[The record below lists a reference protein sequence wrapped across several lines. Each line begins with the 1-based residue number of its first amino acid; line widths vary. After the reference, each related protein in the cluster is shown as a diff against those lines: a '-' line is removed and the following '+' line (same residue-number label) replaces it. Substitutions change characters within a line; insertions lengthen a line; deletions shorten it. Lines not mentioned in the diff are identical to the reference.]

1 LHLKCAAEKGVETP
15 EGKKRRSFMS
25 TRLKRL
31 LGGACVLALLSPAAA
46 LAGERAGTLQ
56 CRLLGNNLSI
66 LVENQQMDCTYNDD
80 AEGGAPAHYT
90 GTLTKVGPNISING
104 QGELAW
110 GVIAA
115 TSHIGP
121 GALAGSYTG
130 AGVSAKIGVGGG
142 GAMLVG
148 GSDNTF
154 SLQPFN
160 IQAGTGLGWNA
171 GVENLSLT
179 YVPPPP
185 PPVVRKH
192 RLRHR
197 H

>member
-1 LHLKCAAEKGVETP
+1 
-15 EGKKRRSFMS
+15 MS
-25 TRLKRL
+25 TGFKRL

-46 LAGERAGTLQ
+46 FAGDRVGTLQ
-56 CRLLGNNLSI
+56 CHLLGNNLSVLI
-66 LVENQQMDCTYNDD
+66 ENQQIDCTYTDD
-80 AEGGAPAHYT
+80 AEGAAPAHYT
-90 GTLTKVGPNISING
+90 GTLTKVGPNITING

-115 TSHIGP
+115 TGHVGP
-121 GALAGSYTG
+121 GALAGTYMG
-130 AGVSAKIGVGGG
+130 PGVSAKVGVGGG

-171 GVENLSLT
+171 GVESLELA
-179 YVPPPP
+179 YVPPPA

-192 RLRHR
+192 RRH
-197 H
+197 HHHH

>member
-1 LHLKCAAEKGVETP
+1 
-15 EGKKRRSFMS
+15 MS
-25 TRLKRL
+25 NPLKRL
-31 LGGACVLALLSPAAA
+31 FGGACVLALLSPAAA
-46 LAGERAGTLQ
+46 FAGDRVGTLQ

-66 LVENQQMDCTYNDD
+66 LIENQQMDCAYSDD
-80 AEGGAPAHYT
+80 AEGGVPAHYT

-130 AGVSAKIGVGGG
+130 PGVSAKIGVGGG
-142 GAMLVG
+142 GAILVG

-160 IQAGTGLGWNA
+160 IEAGTGLGWNA
-171 GVENLSLT
+171 GVENLTLT

-185 PPVVRKH
+185 PPPPVVKKH
-192 RLRHR
+192 RRHR
-197 H
+197 

>member
-1 LHLKCAAEKGVETP
+1 
-15 EGKKRRSFMS
+15 MS
-25 TRLKRL
+25 SRFKLGRVF
-31 LGGACVLALLSPAAA
+31 GGACILALITPAAA
-46 LAGERAGTLQ
+46 FAGDRVGTLQ
-56 CRLLGNNLSI
+56 CRLLGNGISI
-66 LVENQQMDCTYNDD
+66 LVENQQIDCNYRDD
-80 AEGGAPAHYT
+80 AEGAIPAHYT

-110 GVIAA
+110 GVVAA
-115 TSHIGP
+115 TGHVGP
-121 GALAGSYTG
+121 GALSGNYVG
-130 AGVSAKIGVGGG
+130 PGVSAKVGVGGG

-160 IQAGTGLGWNA
+160 IEAGSGLGWNA
-171 GVENLSLT
+171 GIESLTLT

-185 PPVVRKH
+185 PPAPRKKH
-192 RLRHR
+192 RH

>member
-1 LHLKCAAEKGVETP
+1 
-15 EGKKRRSFMS
+15 
-25 TRLKRL
+25 
-31 LGGACVLALLSPAAA
+31 
-46 LAGERAGTLQ
+46 
-56 CRLLGNNLSI
+56 
-66 LVENQQMDCTYNDD
+66 
-80 AEGGAPAHYT
+80 
-90 GTLTKVGPNISING
+90 
-104 QGELAW
+104 
-110 GVIAA
+110 
-115 TSHIGP
+115 
-121 GALAGSYTG
+121 
-130 AGVSAKIGVGGG
+130 
-142 GAMLVG
+142 MLVG

-160 IQAGTGLGWNA
+160 IEAGTGLGWNA

>member
-1 LHLKCAAEKGVETP
+1 MPTLLN
-15 EGKKRRSFMS
+15 
-25 TRLKRL
+25 RLF
-31 LGGACVLALLSPAAA
+31 GGACALMLLSPVAA
-46 LAGERAGTLQ
+46 LAGDRVGTLQ

-66 LVENQQMDCTYNDD
+66 LIENQQIDCAYSDD

-121 GALAGSYTG
+121 GALAGSYMG
-130 AGVSAKIGVGGG
+130 PGVSAKIGVGGG
-142 GAMLVG
+142 GAILVG
-148 GSDNTF
+148 GSNNTF

-160 IQAGTGLGWNA
+160 IEAGTGLGWNA
-171 GVENLSLT
+171 GVESLTLT

-192 RLRHR
+192 RRH

>member
-1 LHLKCAAEKGVETP
+1 M
-15 EGKKRRSFMS
+15 F
-25 TRLKRL
+25 TRFNLARA
-31 LGGACVLALLSPAAA
+31 LGGACILALVSPAAF
-46 LAGERAGTLQ
+46 AGDRVGALQ
-56 CRLLGNNLSI
+56 CKLLGNGISVI
-66 LVENQQMDCTYNDD
+66 VENQQIDCTYSDD
-80 AEGGAPAHYT
+80 AEGGVPAHYT
-90 GTLTKVGPNISING
+90 GTLTKVGPNITVNG

-115 TSHIGP
+115 TQHIGP
-121 GALAGSYTG
+121 GALAGNYVG
-130 AGVSAKIGVGGG
+130 PGVSAKIGVGGG

-160 IQAGTGLGWNA
+160 VQAGSGLGWNA
-171 GVENLSLT
+171 GVESLTLT

-185 PPVVRKH
+185 PPPPAPKKKH
-192 RLRHR
+192 RRH